1 MWSHITEAAFAH
13 IDLTVSGQNNFQHL
27 TLMSKYFF
35 NIVDMKQAFLA
46 KRKKFEMNTK
56 ATIKTTNE
64 KLDCVWKTHQEQ
76 I

>member
-1 MWSHITEAAFAH
+1 
-13 IDLTVSGQNNFQHL
+13 
-27 TLMSKYFF
+27 MSKYFF
-35 NIVDMKQAFLA
+35 NIVDMKQAFLE

-64 KLDCVWKTHQEQ
+64 KLDCVWKTHKEQ